1 MYFSGYG
8 WVMEQGV
15 SRLLLKEK
23 RRRRLMFG
31 VVTLGVAIIA
41 ISSRSERAMFGAG
54 LPMPGVFATISTP
67 MSGTPRVSLR
77 DRDPSAFFAGLDRG
91 VKDPVGPLD
100 SGTIGPIDNA
110 LLFVGPGDGLPPGR
124 LDPPGFIDGPQIF
137 GDPVPYREPEMSD
150 PPYFPPQKKPET
162 TSTGGGGSG
171 GSSGGGSSGG
181 GGGSSGGSSGSSGG
195 TSTGG
200 SSGSSGGTDGGSSGG
215 DTSTGGGSSGGS
227 SGGLVDPP
235 PPPHTGVPEPATWA
249 LMITGFLGIGVLMRR
264 RRSAEQKETAP
275 SVNS

>member
-41 ISSRSERAMFGAG
+41 ISTRSERAMFGAG

-110 LLFVGPGDGLPPGR
+110 LLFIGPGDGLPPGR

-150 PPYFPPQKKPET
+150 PPYFPGQKKP
-162 TSTGGGGSG
+162 TSEPGGPSPNPGSG
-171 GSSGGGSSGG
+171 PSPNPGPGPGPNPNPNPGPGPG
-181 GGGSSGGSSGSSGG
+181 P
-195 TSTGG
+195 TPPI
-200 SSGSSGGTDGGSSGG
+200 
-215 DTSTGGGSSGGS
+215 
-227 SGGLVDPP
+227 DPP

-249 LMITGFLGIGVLMRR
+249 LMITGFLGIGAMMRR